1 MRSRPKYLL
10 VAFGLLAVVGAGLA
24 LGYRTYTGLDSSP
37 EVPTIVVHKE
47 QFSRQVTAEGT
58 LVAAKATP
66 VVAPPEARDRLKI
79 AWLAEEGSLVKE
91 GDVVVRFD
99 PSDFEKQLEDSEA
112 DRKAAETKMAKERI
126 QTAAVLRGR
135 KRSAEVAEAELER
148 TREFQRKDTE
158 IFSRNQIIESEIDE
172 DLSSAR
178 KDHAGRAATI
188 ESKVSRSKIGL
199 LDIEKR
205 SAQTQ
210 LDQAEKA
217 LASLEVKAPHDGI
230 LVYRRNWRGE
240 LPRVGDSVWRG
251 QSLAEIPLPD
261 KMEAEVFVLEADAG
275 GLEKGL
281 PATVMIEAHPDRT
294 YEAKIRRVDKLAKP
308 RQRGVPIQYFG
319 VVLALDHTDTDVMK
333 PGQRVR
339 GTILFADEEAIV
351 VPRQAVQEKDGEQVI
366 YRLDKGEF
374 EPVAVKLGTSTPG
387 RVVIEE
393 GLEEG
398 DEIALRDPTRPAD
411 QPISNDNNGNGK
423 GKRGPSVNA
432 R

>member
-1 MRSRPKYLL
+1 MRSKPKYVL
-10 VAFGLLAVVGAGLA
+10 VAVGVLALAGAGIA
-24 LGYRTYTGLDSSP
+24 VGYRTYSNLGGDP
-37 EVPTIVVHKE
+37 ETPTIVVKKE
-47 QFSRQVTAEGT
+47 QFERQVTSEGT
-58 LVAAKATP
+58 LTAAKATP

-79 AWLAEEGSLVKE
+79 AWLAPEGSLVKE

-126 QTAAVLRGR
+126 QTGAVLRGR
-135 KRSAEVAEAELER
+135 ERSAQLAEAELES

-172 DLSSAR
+172 DLSTAR
-178 KDHAGRAATI
+178 KDHAGRAAKI
-188 ESKVSRSKIGL
+188 ESRVSNSKIGL
-199 LDIEKR
+199 LSIER
-205 SAQTQ
+205 RAAQTQ
-210 LDQAEKA
+210 LDQAHDA

-230 LVYRRNWRGE
+230 LVFRRNWRGE
-240 LPRVGDSVWRG
+240 LPKVGDSVWRG

-261 KMEAEVFVLEADAG
+261 TMEAEVFVLEADAG
-275 GLEKGL
+275 GLQEGL
-281 PATVMIEAHPDRT
+281 PATVIIEAHPEVT
-294 YEAKIRRVDKLAKP
+294 YEAKIKRVDKLAKP

-319 VVLALDHTDTDVMK
+319 VILSLDRTDTKVMK

-339 GTILFADEEAIV
+339 GTIRFEDEEAIV
-351 VPRQAVQEKDGEQVI
+351 VPRQAVLEKDGQSVV
-366 YRLDKGEF
+366 YRLTDGEF
-374 EPVAVKLGTSTPG
+374 EPVPVTLGTSTPG
-387 RVVIEE
+387 RVVVEK

-411 QPISNDNNGNGK
+411 QPLNNDKNGNGN
-423 GKRGPSVNA
+423 GKRGPSVNS